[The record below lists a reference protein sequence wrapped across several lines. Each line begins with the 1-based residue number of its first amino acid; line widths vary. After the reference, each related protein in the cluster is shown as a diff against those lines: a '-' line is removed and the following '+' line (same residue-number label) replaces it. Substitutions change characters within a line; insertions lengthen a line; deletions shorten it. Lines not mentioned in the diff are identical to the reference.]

1 MRQTIA
7 IRCQFLEA
15 LYSGF
20 HVQEDLYSEVS
31 CLRGPV
37 EWESDVGRG
46 GGWKAVQW
54 GPMSGGR
61 TMYNGVSC
69 PGGGGGLYNGVPCL
83 RRLYMVSEVPC
94 AGRGT
99 VW

>member
-7 IRCQFLEA
+7 TRCQFLEA
-15 LYSGF
+15 LYSGS

-37 EWESDVGRG
+37 EWGSDVGG
-46 GGWKAVQW
+46 GGEAVQW
-54 GPMSGGR
+54 GPMSGRG
-61 TMYNGVSC
+61 TMYSGVSC
-69 PGGGGGLYNGVPCL
+69 PGRGLYNGVPCL

-94 AGRGT
+94 VGRGT